1 MSNEIGTFIIIGL
14 LAVLGFYCVIVIIII
29 DNGYT
34 DLIDKVRQELER
46 QKKELNE
53 SENPKKNEQ

>member
-1 MSNEIGTFIIIGL
+1 MSNEIVTFIIVG
-14 LAVLGFYCVIVIIII
+14 AVAMLGFYGVIVMIRI

-34 DLIDKVRQELER
+34 DLIDKVRRELER
-46 QKKELNE
+46 QNKELNE

>member
-14 LAVLGFYCVIVIIII
+14 LAVLGFYGVIVIIRI

-34 DLIDKVRQELER
+34 DLIDKVRRELER
-46 QKKELNE
+46 QNKELNE
-53 SENPKKNEQ
+53 SKNQKQNEQ

>member
-14 LAVLGFYCVIVIIII
+14 LAVLGFYSVIVIIII

-53 SENPKKNEQ
+53 SKNQKQNEQ

>member
-1 MSNEIGTFIIIGL
+1 MSNEIITFIIIG
-14 LAVLGFYCVIVIIII
+14 AVAMLGFYGAIVMIRI

-34 DLIDKVRQELER
+34 DLIDKVRRELDR
-46 QKKELNE
+46 QNKELNE

>member
-53 SENPKKNEQ
+53 SKNQKQNEQ